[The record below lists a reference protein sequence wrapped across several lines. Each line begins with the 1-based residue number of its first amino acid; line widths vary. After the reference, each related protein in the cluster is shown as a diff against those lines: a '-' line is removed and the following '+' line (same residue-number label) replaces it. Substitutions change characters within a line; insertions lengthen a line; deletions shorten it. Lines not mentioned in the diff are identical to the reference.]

1 MYLDLKERFLVLA
14 ISVILLLIAWIL
26 ESDGNNVYHLFYGW
40 GAIAVGVIWGS
51 NVKKGSK

>member
-1 MYLDLKERFLVLA
+1 MINMYLDLKERFLVLA
-14 ISVILLLIAWIL
+14 ISVILLLIL